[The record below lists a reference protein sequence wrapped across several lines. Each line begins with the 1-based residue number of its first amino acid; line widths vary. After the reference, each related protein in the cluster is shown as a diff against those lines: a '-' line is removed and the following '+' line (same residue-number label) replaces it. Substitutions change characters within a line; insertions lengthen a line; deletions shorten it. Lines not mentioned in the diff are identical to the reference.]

1 MKRLLQLL
9 ARQQAIIDAANAET
23 RGLTEQERAEFNSI
37 QEEIRSLQEG
47 GEPGEGDPA
56 PAAAP
61 AADPA
66 PASSPAPASEG
77 DGGSRQLSAD
87 QITRQERERIT
98 TINAMC
104 RDLNIPQE
112 RADAMIGNGT
122 SVADARALVI
132 DELRRNHAPVSRPGA
147 SVSAT
152 GSVQILETEEERFV
166 KAAAD
171 GILLKAQTISETNAA
186 AGARNFAGLTL
197 KELATEALK
206 KDGVNVS
213 MKSADDIFAMTMRS
227 AFNPSASFP
236 AIMDQAIQKAYV
248 EGHKTANVTFD
259 IFTKKGTLSDFKKHD
274 NNYLSGPAG
283 EFLEVP
289 ENGELKADTISD
301 KKRPQRQL
309 KTYGRQFTMT
319 RQAFINDDIG
329 FVSRV
334 PAKYAKSARKTIN
347 KQVYKIL
354 IDNPKIYDGKALFH
368 ASHGNLVTVGSGIT
382 AESLKAM
389 ILALNTQL
397 DEFEDAAII
406 RPAYI
411 VVPSGYAFDMYTIFY
426 SPTIN
431 TAGNT
436 QAVNPLFR
444 YKDSIQVVEDPT
456 INALCGG
463 FGNTM
468 PWWLIGDKDDTD
480 FIEVDYLNGQEI
492 PTLRRTEPA
501 GTLGFVWDVYLDWG
515 INVMDWRGAIKNPG
529 IQVNSTL

>member
-1 MKRLLQLL
+1 MRLLLQLL
-9 ARQQAIIDAANAET
+9 SRQQAIIDAASAEN
-23 RGLTEQERAEFNSI
+23 RSLTDQEREEFNSI
-37 QEEIRSLQEG
+37 QAQIRALQDEGGAGEG
-47 GEPGEGDPA
+47 GEPAEPAGTPEPTPAEPAGEGQ
-56 PAAAP
+56 
-61 AADPA
+61 
-66 PASSPAPASEG
+66 
-77 DGGSRQLSAD
+77 SRQMTPEQAR
-87 QITRQERERIT
+87 QQERERIT
-98 TINAMC
+98 AINSMC
-104 RDLNIPQE
+104 RDLHIPDE
-112 RADAMIGNGT
+112 RAREMIDSGASLEVVRET
-122 SVADARALVI
+122 I
-132 DELRRNHAPVSRPGA
+132 IEELRTGHAPVPRSGA
-147 SVSAT
+147 SVRTAT
-152 GSVQILETEEERFV
+152 GGVQILETEEQRFV
-166 KAAAD
+166 RAAVD
-171 GILLKAQTISETNAA
+171 GLLMREQVVTENNAA
-186 AGARNFAGLTL
+186 EGARNFAGMSL

-206 KDGVNVS
+206 RDGFNVS
-213 MKSADDIFAMTMRS
+213 MKSADDIFAMVMRS

-236 AIMDQAIQKAYV
+236 TIMDQAIQKAYV

-259 IFTKKGTLSDFKKHD
+259 IFTKKGTLTDFKKHD

-329 FVSRV
+329 FVTRI

-347 KQVYKIL
+347 KQVFKIL
-354 IDNPKIYDGKALFH
+354 IDNPKIYDGKNLFH
-368 ASHGNLVTVGSGIT
+368 ASHGNLVTNGSGIT
-382 AESLKAM
+382 ADSLKAM
-389 ILALNTQL
+389 ILAMNAQL

-411 VVPSGYAFDMYTIFY
+411 VVPSGYAFDMYTIFF

-436 QAVNPLFR
+436 QAVNPLFQ
-444 YKDSIQVVEDPT
+444 YKDKIRIVEDPT

-463 FGNTM
+463 FGNVM

-480 FIEVDYLNGQEI
+480 FIEVDYLNGQEV

-515 INVMDWRGAIKNPG
+515 INVMDFRGAVKNPG
-529 IQVNSTL
+529 VTINSTL

>member
-1 MKRLLQLL
+1 MKLLLQLL
-9 ARQQAIIDAANAET
+9 SRQQAIVDAANAES
-23 RGLTEQERAEFNSI
+23 RSLTDQEREEFNSI
-37 QEEIRSLQEG
+37 QAQIRALQNDSGAGEG
-47 GEPGEGDPA
+47 GEPAEPAGSPEPEPAEPSGEGQ
-56 PAAAP
+56 
-61 AADPA
+61 
-66 PASSPAPASEG
+66 
-77 DGGSRQLSAD
+77 SRQMTPE
-87 QITRQERERIT
+87 QVRQQERERING
-98 TINAMC
+98 INAMC
-104 RDLNIPQE
+104 RDLHIPDE
-112 RADAMIGNGT
+112 RAREMVNNGT
-122 SVADARALVI
+122 SLEAAREVI
-132 DELRRNHAPVSRPGA
+132 IEELRANHAPVPRSGA
-147 SVSAT
+147 SVRTAT
-152 GSVQILETEEERFV
+152 GSVQIIETEEQRFV
-166 KAAAD
+166 RAAVD
-171 GILLKAQTISETNAA
+171 GLLLREQVVTEENAA
-186 AGARNFAGLTL
+186 EGARNFAGLSL
-197 KELATEALK
+197 KELAAEALK
-206 KDGVNVS
+206 KDGYNVS
-213 MKSADDIFAMTMRS
+213 MKSADDIFAMVMRS
-227 AFNPSASFP
+227 AFNPSAAFP
-236 AIMDQAIQKAYV
+236 TIMDQAIQKAYV

-259 IFTKKGTLSDFKKHD
+259 IFTKKGTLTDFKKHD

-329 FVSRV
+329 FVSKI

-347 KQVYKIL
+347 KQVFKIM
-354 IDNPKIYDGKALFH
+354 IDNPKVYDGKNLFC
-368 ASHGNLVTVGSGIT
+368 AAHGNLVTNGSGIT
-382 AESLKAM
+382 ADSLKAM
-389 ILALNTQL
+389 ILAMNTQL
-397 DEFEDAAII
+397 DEFNDAAII

-411 VVPSGYAFDMYTIFY
+411 VVPSGYAFDMYTIFF

-444 YKDSIQVVEDPT
+444 YKDKIQIVEDPT

-463 FGNTM
+463 SGNVM

-515 INVMDWRGAIKNPG
+515 ISVMDYRGAIKNPG
-529 IQVNSTL
+529 ITINSTL